1 MAIWQPQIARQRGFH
16 DRLHDQSKDLNA
28 PRLDVTGVTWRILK
42 IAEPFCFR

>member
-16 DRLHDQSKDLNA
+16 DSCMTNPKNA

-42 IAEPFCFR
+42 FAEPFCFR